1 MHTHSDQNTCERTT
15 THPTSRATGEFID
28 IETGFAAESGQNDE
42 YRTFSQKSIFIF
54 CTTISTNP
62 QGFRIKI
69 DESETKMP
77 EDRVGALSRSTWQ
90 PEIA

>member
-1 MHTHSDQNTCERTT
+1 MD
-15 THPTSRATGEFID
+15 
-28 IETGFAAESGQNDE
+28 GFAAESGQNDE
-42 YRTFSQKSIFIF
+42 YRTFSQKSVFIF